1 MPSDT
6 PIIRLRGVDRVYRS
20 GAVEVRALRSVDLD
34 IQPGEFVAIMGASGS
49 GKSTLMHLLGLLD
62 RPDAGRVEL
71 WGRDVARCNDDELAR
86 LRNESIGFVFQQFN
100 LLTRTPALTNTLL
113 PLQYARSRPPAQRAT
128 DLLAELGL
136 AERAHHTPNE
146 LSGGQ
151 QQRVAIARAL
161 VNDAALVL
169 ADEPTGNLDSRS
181 ADDIM
186 QVFERLN
193 ARGITV
199 ILVTHEADIAAHA
212 RRVIHMRDGQVVSD
226 ERRGPEPAAS
236 HIAPRA
242 TSGPTPGYALRAF
255 ANYFTLGLRALA
267 AHKMRS
273 LLSMLGILIG
283 VAAVVAMLALGA
295 GAREAVQKQFSALG
309 SNLISLRPGV
319 RATAGLRKEG
329 QSRVRLTMEDLAAL
343 RRDLPTIRRAAPT
356 VDGGFLVDAGNQNW
370 QSEVLGT
377 TTEYVAMRDAQPIL
391 GRFFTEPEITER
403 ARVAVLG
410 QTVVRELFDGRNPV
424 GQMIRMKRVPFQVIG
439 VLPEKGN
446 NGWRDRD
453 NVIVVP
459 ISTAM
464 YRLTGDD
471 YPEAIDIEVRSAGEI
486 EATQDAVKQ
495 LMYRR
500 HRIPESEKDA
510 FYIHNMAEIRQAL
523 TATSRNMSWLLAAVA
538 AISMVVG
545 GIGIMNI
552 MLVSVTERVREIGL
566 RMAVGARRRDILG
579 QFLVEAVAVSVTGGL
594 MGMVV
599 GLGVTVAFSQLA
611 GWVVSVSWPA
621 VGMAFFFSAAIGLI
635 FGIWPA
641 RRAAMLNPIQAL
653 RYE

>member
-1 MPSDT
+1 MPPDA

-20 GAVEVRALRSVDLD
+20 GAVEVRALRGVDLD
-34 IQPGEFVAIMGASGS
+34 IQPGEFVAIMGPSGS

-62 RPDAGRVEL
+62 RPNAGRVEL

-113 PLQYARSRPPAQRAT
+113 PLQYAHRRPPAQRAA

-136 AERAHHTPNE
+136 AERTHHTPNE

-161 VNDAALVL
+161 VNDAALIL

-226 ERRGPEPAAS
+226 ERRGAEPAAS

-242 TSGPTPGYALRAF
+242 SASPTAGYALRAF

-309 SNLISLRPGV
+309 SNLISLRAGV
-319 RATAGLRKEG
+319 RATGGLRKEG
-329 QSRVRLTMEDLAAL
+329 QARVRITMEDLAAL
-343 RRDLPTIRRAAPT
+343 RRDLPTIRRAAPS
-356 VDGGFLVDAGNQNW
+356 VDGGFLVDAGSRNW
-370 QSEVLGT
+370 QSEIQGT
-377 TTEYVAMRDAQPIL
+377 TTEYVEMRDARPIL
-391 GRFFTEPEITER
+391 GRFFTDQEIAER

-471 YPEAIDIEVRSAGEI
+471 FPESIDIEVRSAGEI
-486 EATQDAVKQ
+486 DATQDAVKQ

-500 HRIPESEKDA
+500 HRIPETEKDA

-594 MGMVV
+594 MGMLV
-599 GLGVTVAFSQLA
+599 GLAVTVAFSQLA

-621 VGMAFFFSAAIGLI
+621 VGMAFCFSAAIGLI

-641 RRAAMLNPIQAL
+641 RRAALLNPIQAL

>member
-1 MPSDT
+1 MSEPT
-6 PIIRLRGVDRVYRS
+6 PIIRLRGVDRTYAS
-20 GAVEVRALRSVDLD
+20 GSVEVRALRAVDLD
-34 IQPGEFVAIMGASGS
+34 IQPGEFVAIMGPSGS

-71 WGRDVARCNDDELAR
+71 WGRDVARCDDDELAR

-100 LLTRTPALTNTLL
+100 LLTRTPASANVRL
-113 PLQYARSRPPAQRAT
+113 PLQYAHHQPPAARP
-128 DLLAELGL
+128 DELLAELGL
-136 AERAHHTPNE
+136 TERAHHTPNE

-181 ADDIM
+181 AEDIM
-186 QVFERLN
+186 QVFHRLN
-193 ARGITV
+193 GRGITV

-212 RRVIHMRDGQVVSD
+212 RRVIHMRDGRIVSD
-226 ERRGPEPAAS
+226 ARQAPEPERPPAAGRGDS
-236 HIAPRA
+236 QAAR
-242 TSGPTPGYALRAF
+242 GYAVRAF
-255 ANYFTLGLRALA
+255 GNYFTLGLRALA

-319 RATAGLRKEG
+319 RATGGLRQEG
-329 QSRVRLTMEDLAAL
+329 QNWVRLTIEDAEAL
-343 RRDLPTIRRAAPT
+343 RREIPSIARVAPS
-356 VDGGFLVDAGNQNW
+356 VSDGYLVDAGSKNW
-370 QSEVLGT
+370 QTEVQGT
-377 TTEYVAMRDAQPIL
+377 TTDYVPMRDAKPVM
-391 GRFFTEPEITER
+391 GRFFTDEENAER

-410 QTVVRELFDGRNPV
+410 QTVVRELFGGRNPV
-424 GQMIRMKRVPFQVIG
+424 GQMIRMHRVPFQVIG
-439 VLPEKGN
+439 VLPEKGTSP
-446 NGWRDRD
+446 WRDRD
-453 NVIVVP
+453 NVILVP
-459 ISTAM
+459 LSTSM
-464 YRLTGDD
+464 HRLSGAN
-471 YPEAIDIEVRSAGEI
+471 YPEYIDIEVRSPKEI
-486 EATQDAVKQ
+486 DATQDAVQK
-495 LMYRR
+495 LMHRR
-500 HRIPESEKDA
+500 HQIPDKEEDA
-510 FYIHNMAEIRQAL
+510 FNIHNMAEIRQAM
-523 TATSRNMSWLLAAVA
+523 TETSRNMSWLLAAVA

-566 RMAVGARRRDILG
+566 RMAVGARRRDVLG

-594 MGMVV
+594 LGLLVGVGITVAVSQFAGWAVSVTGTSV
-599 GLGVTVAFSQLA
+599 GLSFT
-611 GWVVSVSWPA
+611 
-621 VGMAFFFSAAIGLI
+621 FSAVIGLV